1 MLNARNVHIH
11 DSTVWNQDDS
21 FDVKDNSENILI
33 ERINARCAFAFASS
47 AVYFIVDV
55 MCRCVVD
62 VMCRF
67 VVDVVCAATSAR
79 CHLRSGVGLTIGSI
93 SSTVRNVTFR
103 DSYMHHTYKVGL
115 TPRTL

>member
-33 ERINARCAFAFASS
+33 ERINARCACAFAFASS
-47 AVYFIVDV
+47 AVYLI
-55 MCRCVVD
+55 VD

-67 VVDVVCAATSAR
+67 VVDVVRAATSAR

-103 DSYMHHTYKVGL
+103 DAYMHHTYKVGL
-115 TPRTL
+115 ITHTATR